1 MSEQEYNKKM
11 RLAIDT
17 IIIHHSD
24 TKRDWD
30 LDTALNC
37 INNSHKNRLHKEL
50 NGNGHYV
57 AYHYLI
63 AGGGKILYTRPEDEV
78 GYHAGHWT
86 TNRRSIGI
94 CFLGKFEEE
103 KPNPQQLTAAK
114 QLIKNINSRYK
125 IVRMV
130 GHRSIK
136 PTKCPGKNFSDKM
149 IKQLYG

>member
-11 RLAIDT
+11 RLEIDT
-17 IIIHHSD
+17 IVIHHSD

-30 LDTALNC
+30 LGTALNA
-37 INNSHKNRLHKEL
+37 INNSHKDRLHKEL
-50 NGNGHYV
+50 NGNGHHV

-86 TNRRSIGI
+86 TNRKSIGV

-103 KPNPQQLTAAK
+103 KPNPQQLTAAR
-114 QLIKNINSRYK
+114 QLIREIKCRHKIKNIA
-125 IVRMV
+125 
-130 GHRSIK
+130 GHRTFK
-136 PTKCPGKNFSDKM
+136 PTKCPGKNMTDDM
-149 IKQLYG
+149 IYKLI